1 MLSREQFG
9 KLLWGSTGRSGGR
22 YRHLGGDGRTSPSLT
37 WKVRV
42 QERFIDVSKSKV
54 LRCLGQDPEQA
65 WTTRGMSHMGD
76 RGEILQGGF
85 QSL

>member
-1 MLSREQFG
+1 MGIFCGGVQG
-9 KLLWGSTGRSGGR
+9 GATGR

-42 QERFIDVSKSKV
+42 QERFVDVSKSKV
-54 LRCLGQDPEQA
+54 LRCFGQDPEQA
-65 WTTRGMSHMGD
+65 WTTWGMRHMGD